1 MPIRLSLRSAL
12 LLVAL
17 AFDLAF
23 AIQALLGGGS
33 SAAQPAAKQS
43 APGFVANAPGAEP
56 DLSLAAAE
64 TVPALQDPR
73 PPARKKR
80 RVRKVRPAA
89 TVAPTPVASV
99 SPTPTA
105 TPQYVLPAPKRT
117 PTPTPKPKPT
127 PTSTPEVSGEFD
139 SSGEGGS

>member
-1 MPIRLSLRSAL
+1 MPDRLSLRSTL
-12 LLVAL
+12 LLIVL
-17 AFDLAF
+17 AFGLTF
-23 AIQALLGGGS
+23 TIQALLGGGT
-33 SAAQPAAKQS
+33 SAAKPLAAAG
-43 APGFVANAPGAEP
+43 APVSVAAAPGAEP
-56 DLSLAAAE
+56 NLSLAAAE
-64 TVPALQDPR
+64 TVPALRNPR

-99 SPTPTA
+99 SPKPTA
-105 TPQYVLPAPKRT
+105 TPQYVAPAPKRK

>member
-1 MPIRLSLRSAL
+1 MPDRLSLRSTL
-12 LLVAL
+12 LLIVL
-17 AFDLAF
+17 AFGLTF
-23 AIQALLGGGS
+23 TIQAPLGGGT
-33 SAAQPAAKQS
+33 SAAKPLAAAG
-43 APGFVANAPGAEP
+43 APVSDAAAPGAEP
-56 DLSLAAAE
+56 NLSLAAAK
-64 TVPALQDPR
+64 TVPALRNPR

-105 TPQYVLPAPKRT
+105 TPHYVPPAPKRT
-117 PTPTPKPKPT
+117 ATPKPK

-139 SSGEGGS
+139 TSGEGGS